1 MRYLHWPVLRPA
13 SAALAVTGCLIVAA
27 CGSSA
32 SSHSSTPRPKATAS
46 SAAAEPTSGPA
57 AEAAIRA
64 NWMTLFN
71 GKASIPLRLGLLQDG
86 SQFAAFVQA
95 EAKTSFGQAAK
106 GSSATIAS
114 VTITSPSQASV
125 AYEVLLLG
133 TPLLKNQHGIAVYED
148 GTWKVGVTSF
158 CGLVHLA
165 YSKTSPKIPA
175 PCRS

>member
-1 MRYLHWPVLRPA
+1 
-13 SAALAVTGCLIVAA
+13 
-27 CGSSA
+27 
-32 SSHSSTPRPKATAS
+32 
-46 SAAAEPTSGPA
+46 
-57 AEAAIRA
+57 
-64 NWMTLFN
+64 MTLFN

-86 SQFAAFVQA
+86 SQFAAFVDA

-106 GSSATIAS
+106 GSSAKIAS

-148 GTWKVGVTSF
+148 GIWKVGAASF

-165 YSKTSPKIPA
+165 SSKTSPKIPA